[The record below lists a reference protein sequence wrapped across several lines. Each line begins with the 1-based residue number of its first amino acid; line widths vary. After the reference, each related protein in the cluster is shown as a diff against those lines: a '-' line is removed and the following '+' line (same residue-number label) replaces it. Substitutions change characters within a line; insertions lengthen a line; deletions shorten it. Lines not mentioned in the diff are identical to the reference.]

1 MARAR
6 GFTLVELMVVLVIV
20 GLLGSMVALTLPDGS
35 GALREDAETL
45 AVRLQRAREEA
56 LLTNRAVEVRV
67 TAQGYDFRV
76 LRRGAWEPLEDGPF
90 AAVTWRDG
98 VAPLAESS
106 AEPTIARFEPTGA
119 AAPVAFRLGRE
130 SLQTTV
136 SVDGAGE
143 VRIDAPGV

>member
-1 MARAR
+1 
-6 GFTLVELMVVLVIV
+6 
-20 GLLGSMVALTLPDGS
+20 
-35 GALREDAETL
+35 
-45 AVRLQRAREEA
+45 
-56 LLTNRAVEVRV
+56 
-67 TAQGYDFRV
+67 
-76 LRRGAWEPLEDGPF
+76 RRGAWEPLDDGPF

-98 VAPLAESS
+98 VGPLEDDS